1 MESYVARQG
10 AIWLFLQFS
19 SFQILTEVNGSCFLH
34 LADGR
39 GWVFETKESHFV
51 RIEQMI
57 DRRFTFTFF
66 ALGEVSV
73 GMWKSSFLLCMLRNM
88 LINFRMVL
96 HPTNHMQLQ

>member
-1 MESYVARQG
+1 MLRDKG
-10 AIWLFLQFS
+10 RFDFS
-19 SFQILTEVNGSCFLH
+19 TEVNGSCFLH

-57 DRRFTFTFF
+57 DGRFTFTFFF

-73 GMWKSSFLLCMLRNM
+73 GM
-88 LINFRMVL
+88 
-96 HPTNHMQLQ
+96 